1 MKFAAML
8 PARSVR
14 SRIAAAPFV
23 LAVSLFALAVPLF
36 AHPAGDFLP
45 PGFGPVTL
53 LAPDRIKNAPF
64 LPDTKDNPLFLA
76 YEEML
81 GKLEAKHI
89 KIEVRALAVG
99 EDGFLLQSTATPAT
113 VRYILKYKILDD
125 RIAWTE
131 SGDADHVSFNLTIPD
146 GGAFRI
152 TFPAKDWL
160 LCSVNRPPDPA
171 DDPGTEKPATA
182 STTETAQAV
191 SAGELLKALPD
202 DAVMAYVWPE
212 PGATPEYPL
221 LGELK
226 SISFHIVR
234 DAADKRPVHAVI
246 VMPAKTSDAAL
257 KIQRACQD
265 RITGVYQE
273 AAKLG
278 KIPPELVNAFTV
290 TRKDAEVAI
299 HIALPDDMAK
309 YLFTQFATAL
319 QDEIKPFAVPDELK

>member
-1 MKFAAML
+1 MKKQVMH
-8 PARSVR
+8 PVRVRR
-14 SRIAAAPFV
+14 SRIAAA
-23 LAVSLFALAVPLF
+23 LFALAVALFTLAVPLS

-53 LAPDRIKNAPF
+53 LAPDRIKDAPF

-81 GKLEAKHI
+81 AKLEAKHVTI
-89 KIEVRALAVG
+89 KVRSLAVG
-99 EDGFLLQSTATPAT
+99 PNGFLLNSTATPAV
-113 VRYILKYKILDD
+113 VRYILKYKLLDD
-125 RIAWTE
+125 KIAWTE
-131 SGDADHVSFNLTIPD
+131 SGDADSVSFNLTVPD

-160 LCSVNRPPDPA
+160 LCSVNRPPAPA
-171 DDPGTEKPATA
+171 DDPGTEKPAPATQEA
-182 STTETAQAV
+182 APAV
-191 SAGELLKALPD
+191 SAAELLKTLPD
-202 DAVMAYVWPE
+202 DAAMAYVWPE
-212 PGATPEYPL
+212 PGPTPEYPL

-234 DAADKRPVHAVI
+234 DAADKRPVHAEI
-246 VMPAKTSDAAL
+246 VMPAKSPEAAL
-257 KIQRACQD
+257 KIQMACRD
-265 RITGVYQE
+265 KITSVYQD

-278 KIPPELVNAFTV
+278 KIPSELVSAFTV
-290 TRKDAEVAI
+290 ERKGNEVAI

-319 QDEIKPFAVPDELK
+319 QEEISPFAVPAELK

>member
-1 MKFAAML
+1 MKLSAMF

-14 SRIAAAPFV
+14 SRITAAM
-23 LAVSLFALAVPLF
+23 FALAGPLFMLTVPLE

-45 PGFGPVTL
+45 PGSGPVTL
-53 LAPDRIKNAPF
+53 LAPDKIKDAPF
-64 LPDTKDNPLFLA
+64 LPDAKDNPLILA

-81 GKLEAKHI
+81 AKLEAKHI
-89 KIEVRALAVG
+89 RIEVRALAVG
-99 EDGFLLQSTATPAT
+99 EDGFLLHSTATPAT
-113 VRYILKYKILDD
+113 VRYILKYKLLDD

-131 SGDADHVSFNLTIPD
+131 SGDADNVSFNLTVPD

-160 LCSVNRPPDPA
+160 LCAVNRPPEPA
-171 DDPGTEKPATA
+171 DDPGTEKPAA
-182 STTETAQAV
+182 AAPVAV
-191 SAGELLKALPD
+191 SAAALLKALPD

-212 PGATPEYPL
+212 PGATPEHPL

-234 DAADKRPVHAVI
+234 DATDKRPVHAEI
-246 VMPAKTSDAAL
+246 VMPAKSPEAAL

-265 RITGVYQE
+265 TITQVYTE
-273 AAKLG
+273 AANLG

-290 TRKDAEVAI
+290 TRKNAEVAI